1 MQISVT
7 GRHMEI
13 TEAIRDHAHASVERS
28 LSEFPRV
35 ESVHVILAVEKYRHI
50 AEVVIQAPNHI
61 RVEAKHESDDM
72 YVSIDGSVDKAS
84 KQLRKTWEKMRD
96 HKSRESLADV
106 ELDVQAAEK
115 KRDAGA

>member
-7 GRHMEI
+7 GRHMDV
-13 TEAIRDHAHASVERS
+13 TEAIRDHALATVERE
-28 LSEFPRV
+28 LAEFPRV
-35 ESVHVILAVEKYRHI
+35 ESVHVILGIEKYRHS

-61 RVEAKHESDDM
+61 RVEARHESDDM
-72 YVSIDGSVDKAS
+72 YVSIDGAAEKAS

-96 HKSRESLADV
+96 HKSRESIAEV

-115 KRDAGA
+115 KKGL